1 MARQGLAWLIVLAS
15 LAALAA
21 FTAVVRS
28 AEGAEPTS
36 PSQPA
41 WRSTE
46 GAAAAPAGAAG
57 VAPGGA
63 AVNAVPARA
72 AAAPAARQP
81 ITRVTAGNGTLP
93 NSHGQ
98 IWREYDISPYT
109 LRVSST
115 NHPEQAIVDWILR
128 ETGYEAWHSEPLGI
142 LSASQRV
149 LRVYHTPE
157 VQAVIGD
164 IVDRFVASQADI
176 HTFGIQIVTVDSP
189 NWRARGQRNMRA
201 LQTQAQ
207 GTQAWLMSREE
218 AALLLADL
226 RRRSDYREHSSPNLL
241 VNNGQSTVVSAT
253 RAQSYVRGVRLRPD
267 AWPGYEPETS
277 LIDEGFSLELSPL
290 LSVDSQIIDATI
302 KCNIDQVEK
311 LVPVVLDVPTQ
322 VSLRQKAKTEVP
334 QMVHFRFHE
343 RFRWPVDQVL
353 LVETGVVPL
362 PIPVDGK
369 PNVVGLPLPLPS
381 SAPRADMLIF
391 VESKGKVSQ
400 ASRTTRGGVP
410 NAKSYQG
417 RY

>member
-1 MARQGLAWLIVLAS
+1 MARHWWTWLSL
-15 LAALAA
+15 LAALC
-21 FTAVVRS
+21 AVVRS
-28 AEGAEPTS
+28 AEGAEPNAAPQS
-36 PSQPA
+36 S
-41 WRSTE
+41 WRSADGAANRPANPTAAASPAPP
-46 GAAAAPAGAAG
+46 AAAAP
-57 VAPGGA
+57 
-63 AVNAVPARA
+63 
-72 AAAPAARQP
+72 RQP

-93 NSHGQ
+93 NTHGQ

-142 LSASQRV
+142 LSASQRA

-157 VQAVIGD
+157 IQAVVGD

-176 HTFGIQIVTVDSP
+176 HTFGIQVVTVDSP
-189 NWRARGQRNMRA
+189 NWRARGRNLRVV
-201 LQTQAQ
+201 QTQTQ

-226 RRRSDYREHSSPNLL
+226 RRRTDYREHSSPNLL

-253 RAQSYVRGVRLRPD
+253 RAQSYVRSVKLRPE
-267 AWPGYEPETS
+267 AWPGFEPETA
-277 LIDEGFSLELSPL
+277 LIDEGFALELNPL
-290 LSVDSQIIDATI
+290 LSVDSQTIDATI

-311 LVPVVLDVPTQ
+311 LVPTILDVPTP
-322 VSLRQKAKTEVP
+322 VAPRQKAKTEVP
-334 QMVHFRFHE
+334 QMSHFRFHE

-353 LVETGVVPL
+353 LVEMGMVPL
-362 PIPVDGK
+362 PIPADGK

-381 SAPRADMLIF
+381 SPPRANMLVF

-400 ASRTTRGGVP
+400 ASRTTRGGLP
-410 NAKSYQG
+410 SAKSYQG